1 MTDYVNEYL
10 DRKIT
15 LAEAL
20 AAVKEKTY
28 ISSGEGAEARKCY
41 EEQLGELKTYVAVF
55 YMKEHGYTCQEG
67 TGKWLKKD

>member
-20 AAVKEKTY
+20 AEVKEKTY
-28 ISSGEGAEARKCY
+28 ISSGEGAEARKYY
-41 EEQLGELKTYVAVF
+41 EEQLGELKTYAAVF
-55 YMKEHGYTCQEG
+55 
-67 TGKWLKKD
+67 